1 MNDFDRVLKSPQLR
15 ALLQQLDAL
24 YLDASSIRGR
34 VETGRLSASVAR
46 FWLTTMRAQLRQ
58 IEDLVADIA
67 DELNRLPRTESGR
80 DDLQGA
86 G

>member
-1 MNDFDRVLKSPQLR
+1 MNDFDRFLTSPQLR

-24 YLDASSIRGR
+24 YLDSSSIRNK
-34 VETGRLSASVAR
+34 VETERLTPAVAR

-58 IEDLVADIA
+58 IEDLVGEIA
-67 DELNRLPRTESGR
+67 DELNRLPRGQHN
-80 DDLQGA
+80 DVQGT

>member
-1 MNDFDRVLKSPQLR
+1 MNDFNRFLKSPQLR

-24 YLDASSIRGR
+24 YLDSSSIRNK
-34 VETGRLSASVAR
+34 VETERLTPAVAR

-58 IEDLVADIA
+58 IEDLVGEIA
-67 DELNRLPRTESGR
+67 DELNRLPRGQHN
-80 DDLQGA
+80 DVQGT

>member
-1 MNDFDRVLKSPQLR
+1 VNDFNRFLKSPQLR

-24 YLDASSIRGR
+24 YLDSSTIRNK
-34 VETGRLSASVAR
+34 VETERLSPAVAR

-58 IEDLVADIA
+58 IEDLVGEIA
-67 DELNRLPRTESGR
+67 DELNRLPRGQHN
-80 DDLQGA
+80 DVQGT

>member
-24 YLDASSIRGR
+24 YLDASSIRTR
-34 VETGRLSASVAR
+34 VETGQLSASTAR

-67 DELNRLPRTESGR
+67 DELNRLPRAESGR

>member
-1 MNDFDRVLKSPQLR
+1 VNDFNRFLKSPQLR

-24 YLDASSIRGR
+24 YLDSATIRNK
-34 VETGRLSASVAR
+34 VETERLTPAVAR

-58 IEDLVADIA
+58 IEDLVGEIA
-67 DELNRLPRTESGR
+67 DELNRLPRGQHN
-80 DDLQGA
+80 DVQGT